1 MNYEYRDPNQLSIH
15 RELKAMPRLANDD
28 ERMVAWR
35 RGMKRSGPDAREI
48 LITAENEI
56 VDGRHWFWNAKT
68 LAWPKVRVK
77 VVKEDE
83 VMAIIFE
90 TLANRK
96 HYTKGQLAYLLAP
109 MLEEMVSEAKNRSLS
124 NLKRGATAPDP
135 HSVRIGEQTPE
146 EIAVELGISY
156 RVLLQASELHTTYW
170 PDTTPR
176 TITDRDGNKEANT
189 TFKKF
194 FEPRILMAE
203 DPEDKHTRPYGLGA
217 VLTAVKQ
224 INAQEHNRKIGHEHG
239 GGRPEK
245 VGKQLSLFGDAM
257 RGLKNKFIYWQK
269 WEPETR
275 KAALNE
281 LPPVVEQ
288 MPDDLLAEFARV
300 IKTELKRREK

>member
-1 MNYEYRDPNQLSIH
+1 
-15 RELKAMPRLANDD
+15 MPRLATDD
-28 ERMVAWR
+28 ERMIAWR

-77 VVKEDE
+77 VVAENE

-109 MLEEMVSEAKNRSLS
+109 MLEDAVAEARARMLTGPGKASSALS
-124 NLKRGATAPDP
+124 AEDVK
-135 HSVRIGEQTPE
+135 TPE

-156 RVLLQASELHTTYW
+156 RVLLQAIELHTTYW

-176 TITDRDGNKEANT
+176 TITDRDGNKET
-189 TFKKF
+189 GITFKKF
-194 FEPRILMAE
+194 FEARILMAE

-217 VLTAVKQ
+217 VLTALKQ
-224 INAQEHNRKIGHEHG
+224 IDAQEHNRKAGHEHG

-245 VGKQLSLFGDAM
+245 IEKQLSLFGDAM
-257 RGLKNKFIYWQK
+257 RDLKNKFVYWQK

-275 KAALNE
+275 QAAMNE

-288 MPDDLLAEFARV
+288 MPDDLLAEFSKV